1 MTDSAK
7 CPALDWI
14 NLCRRGPP
22 RGLKLCMRSGLR
34 LRPRMR
40 NLALVG
46 LYAANFIYYPAAEA
60 EVDAATAAQV
70 YAAAETRE
78 QMRPAYRAMPTQM
91 RKIFAMRGSF
101 TEERLAAVE
110 AATETSFREEIFE
123 PVVIGALA
131 TNLDSETASK
141 ALEFLGGSLGR
152 RLMAAQ
158 IALARLD
165 QADTDRIM
173 LGETAVPS
181 TPQRDAMIVQIEQA
195 AKTAETTAAIF
206 MTMEQAVFDGS
217 VLGTGNN
224 LSPENERLRKKKEVR
239 RVEIESQMREPLR
252 RFLTYGYRDLSNDEL
267 AQILN
272 FIRSTE
278 GRSYVQAYFV
288 ALQEGY
294 EAMGKSC
301 GIEIAKKWQSIK

>member
-22 RGLKLCMRSGLR
+22 PGRKLCMRSGLR

-181 TPQRDAMIVQIEQA
+181 TPQRDAIIVQIEQA

-206 MTMEQAVFDGS
+206 MTMEQAVYDGS
-217 VLGTGNN
+217 VLG
-224 LSPENERLRKKKEVR
+224 
-239 RVEIESQMREPLR
+239 
-252 RFLTYGYRDLSNDEL
+252 
-267 AQILN
+267 A
-272 FIRSTE
+272 
-278 GRSYVQAYFV
+278 
-288 ALQEGY
+288 
-294 EAMGKSC
+294 
-301 GIEIAKKWQSIK
+301 